1 MGFFLRFPT
10 KLRSETDGN
19 FAAAQPLK
27 VVAYVAAD
35 GMAFVVAFAFDS
47 EGTILTSLGF
57 FFMSYI
63 LLRFFF
69 ECVFSVSFMTHSHLT
84 FFFRL

>member
-57 FFMSYI
+57 FSCPTSCFV
-63 LLRFFF
+63 FFLN
-69 ECVFSVSFMTHSHLT
+69 V
-84 FFFRL
+84 FFRCHS